1 MSNLVEEFF
10 DFVDSPT
17 WVAIVGLMKTDAV
30 ARRRMLMTSYTLPD
44 EQRHG
49 SIAVLR
55 AYKDLCGKV
64 YEVAER
70 KMPPELLE
78 LFTGSPNA

>member
-1 MSNLVEEFF
+1 MSNLAEEFF
-10 DFVDSPT
+10 DFLDSPT
-17 WVAIVGLMKTDAV
+17 WHSLVGIMKVDAIS
-30 ARRRMLMTSYTLPD
+30 RRRLLMTSYTLPD

-49 SIAVLR
+49 SIAVLK
-55 AYKDLCGKV
+55 AYRDLCGKV